1 MPELLLE
8 LLSEEI
14 PAALQAPAARDL
26 ARLVG
31 EVLAP
36 LEFRAASGF
45 YGARRIALVAEV
57 AAVLPG
63 RRSSERGPRT
73 GAPRAALEG
82 FLRKHGAAPT
92 DVVEQNGYW
101 VLERRLPPVA
111 AETLLAQALPGVLR
125 RFPWPKSMRWGA
137 SNFTWIRPLRRIL
150 CLFGGK
156 LVPFSLA
163 AADDAAYG
171 LASGALTEGHRFH
184 APEAFLVH
192 SAAEWEAELRRRFV
206 LVRATERRERIEGA
220 LAAFAG
226 PRGLAFGAG
235 RSDRALLD
243 EVTGLAE
250 WPVVLAGRIDER
262 YMDLPPEVMRVTM
275 RTNQRY
281 FTFQDEDGRLA
292 RDFCFVANI
301 EAKDGGRAIIA
312 GNERVL
318 AARLADARYFW
329 DLDRRTPLEALLPKL
344 EHMTF
349 HAKLGSQA
357 ARVERL
363 VALVGAIA
371 RAVPA
376 PVPLAE
382 RAARLAKADLVSG
395 MVGEF
400 PELQGVM
407 GGYYASHDGED
418 AAVAR
423 AIREHYAPEGP
434 TGTIPAEP
442 VSIALAL
449 ADKLDTLAAFFA
461 IGEEP
466 TGSRDPYGLRRAALG
481 VIRIIRENGLRIHL
495 VPLLEGWCARFVR
508 EAENGSR
515 ERIAAATLAALP
527 ARVLAFLAERL
538 RVQLRAEGRRQ
549 DVLTAVFAAHP
560 DDDLTRLLARADA
573 LAEVLAT
580 DVGPDLLTAY
590 RRAANILRIEERKDG
605 PFAEPPC
612 AALFREPEERA
623 LARALDLA
631 SRGASGMLET
641 EHFERALEVL
651 SPLRAPLDAFF
662 ARVTV
667 NAKEPELRRNRL
679 RLLNDVRETLNRIA
693 DLSKIE
699 TREEPAEA

>member
-31 EVLAP
+31 EALAP

-57 AAVLPG
+57 AATLPG

-73 GAPRAALEG
+73 SAPAAALEG
-82 FLRKHGAAPT
+82 FLRKHGAART
-92 DVVEQNGYW
+92 DVIEQSGYW
-101 VLERRLPPVA
+101 VLERTLSSVA
-111 AETLLAQALPGVLR
+111 AETLLAQTLPDVLR
-125 RFPWPKSMRWGA
+125 KFPWLKSMRWGA
-137 SNFTWIRPLRRIL
+137 SSFAWIRPLRRIL
-150 CLFGGK
+150 CLFDGK

-163 AADDAAYG
+163 TPDDAAYG
-171 LASGALTEGHRFH
+171 LASGVLTEGHRFH
-184 APEAFLVH
+184 APEAFPVH
-192 SAAEWEAELRRRFV
+192 SAAEWESELRRRFV
-206 LVRATERRERIEGA
+206 VVRALERRERIEGA
-220 LAAFAG
+220 LTAFAR
-226 PRGLAFGAG
+226 PRGLFFGAD

-250 WPVVLAGRIDER
+250 WPVVLAGVIDER

-275 RTNQRY
+275 RANQRY

-301 EAKDGGRAIIA
+301 EAKDGGRAVIA

-329 DLDRRTPLEALLPKL
+329 DLDRRTRLEALLPKL
-344 EHMTF
+344 ERMTF

-357 ARVERL
+357 ARVRRI
-363 VALVGAIA
+363 VDLVGAIA
-371 RAVPA
+371 PAIPA
-376 PVPLAE
+376 PVELAE
-382 RAARLAKADLVSG
+382 RAAWLAKADLVSG
-395 MVGEF
+395 MVGQF

-407 GGYYASHDGED
+407 GGYYAIHDGEA
-418 AAVAR
+418 AAVAD

-434 TGTIPAEP
+434 TGIIPEKP
-442 VSIALAL
+442 VSMALAL

-461 IGEEP
+461 IGEKP

-481 VIRIIRENGLRIHL
+481 VIRIVRENGLRISL
-495 VPLLEGWCARFVR
+495 LPLLERWCASFARA
-508 EAENGSR
+508 AENGAT
-515 ERIAAATLAALP
+515 ERGAAETLAVLP
-527 ARVLAFLAERL
+527 AQVLAFLAERL

-549 DVLTAVFAAHP
+549 DVLAAVFAAYP

-573 LAEVLAT
+573 LAAVLAT

-605 PFAEPPC
+605 PFADPPC
-612 AALFREPEERA
+612 AALLHEPEEQA
-623 LARALDLA
+623 LARALELA
-631 SRGASGMLET
+631 SRGAASMLET
-641 EHFERALEVL
+641 EQFGLALEVL